1 MYDNNRGAINAF
13 LVDVFNTILKAEEYA
28 ISRKYPKLSVKEVH
42 LIEAVCNLQDA
53 DNRATAVAA
62 KLRITPGTLTTAV
75 SFLEKKGYIMR
86 RRDNNDRRVVRIYPT
101 DAALEVYKYHE
112 EFHKEMV
119 DSLLDDLTEE
129 EARMFTKGLKHV
141 TKFFK
146 EKYRI

>member
-1 MYDNNRGAINAF
+1 MYDNSRGIINAF
-13 LVDVFNTILKAEEYA
+13 LVDVFNTILKAEEYS
-28 ISRKYPKLSVKEVH
+28 ISRKYPRLSVKEVH
-42 LIEAVCNLQDA
+42 VIEAVCNLQDT

-75 SFLEKKGYIMR
+75 SFLEKKGYLMR
-86 RRDNNDRRVVRIYPT
+86 KRDAKDRRIVRIYPT
-101 DAALEVYKYHE
+101 DAAMAVYNYHE

-119 DSLLDDLTEE
+119 DTLLEGLTDE
-129 EARMFTKGLKHV
+129 EAKMFTKGLKHV